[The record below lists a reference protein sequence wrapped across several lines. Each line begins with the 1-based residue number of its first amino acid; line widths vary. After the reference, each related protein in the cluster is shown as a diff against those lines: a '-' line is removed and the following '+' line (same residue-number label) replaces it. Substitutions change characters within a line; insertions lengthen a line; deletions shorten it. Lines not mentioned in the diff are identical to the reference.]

1 MWPRARPAGVIAAGY
16 YTESRSR
23 LCAKSRLNE
32 IRSQLLIHRRAFN
45 RVLRSERTASDQKS
59 PSAFDCICG
68 DAAPEKMQQI
78 EIAMLGVHAGATQ
91 LDHFAAQ
98 WFVGREVKLALAVIA
113 DIRCGTRAGLQSICA
128 DDFASRQLFD
138 DQVIAELVEWI
149 DVGSGGIRFGQSF
162 AELEIENLK
171 PQPLGATQFVRASRQ
186 SRRVFRLPRLRFPD
200 GSVCFGQNH

>member
-16 YTESRSR
+16 YTEFRSR

-59 PSAFDCICG
+59 RSAFDCIYG

-113 DIRCGTRAGLQSICA
+113 DIRCRQLTGLQAIGA
-128 DDFASRQLFD
+128 DNGSRREFLD
-138 DQVIAELVEWI
+138 DQMI
-149 DVGSGGIRFGQSF
+149 
-162 AELEIENLK
+162 
-171 PQPLGATQFVRASRQ
+171 T
-186 SRRVFRLPRLRFPD
+186 
-200 GSVCFGQNH
+200 